1 MRGALGPYEM
11 LVILGILVLLF
22 SGKTLKQLASEVS
35 EALQRFQHGHPGP
48 RPELRG
54 LEWLVLAVAVL
65 FLELCWLASRI

>member
-35 EALQRFQHGHPGP
+35 EALQRF
-48 RPELRG
+48 
-54 LEWLVLAVAVL
+54 
-65 FLELCWLASRI
+65 